1 MNAADLTELE
11 EEELYSIFLSYCTLV
26 SLIVGKKLNI
36 ANVFLWFLKNKQFRA
51 IFKQKA
57 EVDSD
62 YDAILLF
69 VRFDPALHKSK
80 YVMKYLNSA
89 GKVKIK

>member
-1 MNAADLTELE
+1 VNISQLTEME
-11 EEELYSIFLSYCTLV
+11 EEELYCTFLSYCTLV
-26 SLIVGKKLNI
+26 SLVVGKKLNI
-36 ANVFLWFLKNKQFRA
+36 ANVFLWFLKNKQFRD
-51 IFKQKA
+51 IFKSKT
-57 EVDSD
+57 EIDSD

-69 VRFDPALHKSK
+69 LKFDPSLHKSK